1 MEEFFDLGI
10 EIKPNI
16 EQQKVLCPKCSHT
29 RKNKKERCLSVN
41 LKEGTYHCHHCG
53 WSGNVKFKAKKPYI
67 LPEERNA
74 PLSPKMIEWFE
85 KRGISEDTLI
95 NWQITQSNE
104 YFPQVNENRNAIN
117 FNYYRDGKLINVKYR
132 DAEKNFRLVKD
143 AELIFY
149 GIDNI
154 KEVDHC
160 YIVEG
165 EMDALSLYE
174 AGIYSVV
181 SVPNGA
187 TKSGKLEYL
196 DNCYKYFKD
205 KKQITLF
212 TDNDEAG
219 ISLRNELARRF
230 GRYKCQYIEN
240 DDFKD
245 ANEILATKGAEH
257 LRKVLK
263 TAKKYPIEGVIDL
276 EKNWN
281 SILDFNEKGIQNYSI
296 GFDDE
301 FFKMAFGE
309 WSIVTGIPNSGKSD
323 FLDQVI
329 INLALSNNFRTAF
342 YSPESFPY
350 EGHVK
355 RIANKIKKKNCT
367 RDDLNEVKDFVQE
380 HFYFLKIDLEN
391 LTLKGILDKFRE
403 LVLSKGVNV
412 LVIDPYNMLDHSAQK
427 DYSYIGRIL
436 SEITQFVQQ
445 TGTHLFLVAHP
456 RKLEVNNGRYSVPTP
471 YDISGSSDFF
481 NKAYNCITVFR
492 EIGEK
497 SEYDSDP
504 VRIYIQK
511 VKRKENGKQGS
522 FRVAPIF
529 KSGGYYKQLENVDL
543 DFLPF

>member
-1 MEEFFDLGI
+1 MQEFIDLGI
-10 EIKPNI
+10 QIKPNKG
-16 EQQKVLCPKCSHT
+16 QQKVKCPKCSPERT
-29 RKNKKERCLSVN
+29 KKNDPCLSVN
-41 LKEGTYHCHHCG
+41 TELGTYFCHHCG
-53 WSGNVKFKAKKPYI
+53 WNGNVKFKEKQAYT
-67 LPEERNA
+67 LPEEIKA
-74 PLSPKMIEWFE
+74 PLTDRMIEWF
-85 KRGISEDTLI
+85 KTRGISETTLV
-95 NWQITQSNE
+95 NWQITQTRE
-104 YFPQVNENRNAIN
+104 YFPQVQANRSAIN

-132 DAEKNFRLVKD
+132 DAEKNFKLVKN

-149 GIDNI
+149 GLDNI

-196 DNCYKYFKD
+196 DNCYEYFKD
-205 KKQITLF
+205 KEQITIF

-219 ISLRNELARRF
+219 IQLRNELARRL
-230 GRYKCQYIEN
+230 GRFKCRYVDN
-240 DDFKD
+240 ANYKD
-245 ANEILATKGAEH
+245 ANEILIDKGAEY

-263 TAKKYPIEGVIDL
+263 EAKQYPIEGVIDL

-281 SILDFNEKGIQNYSI
+281 AILDFSENGIQNYSL
-296 GFDDE
+296 GFEDK

-309 WSIVTGIPNSGKSD
+309 WTIVTGIPNSGKSD
-323 FLDQVI
+323 WLDQVVV
-329 INLALSNNFRTAF
+329 NFAMKNGFRTAF
-342 YSPESFPY
+342 YSPESFPF

-355 RIANKIKKKNCT
+355 RIANKIKKTNCT
-367 RDDLNEVKDFVQE
+367 RSDLNEVKDFVKE
-380 HFYFLKIDLEN
+380 HFHFLKIDLEN

-427 DYSYIGRIL
+427 DHSYVGRIL

-456 RKLEVNNGRYSVPTP
+456 RKLETKDGRYAVPTP

-481 NKAYNCITVFR
+481 NKAYNCITIFR
-492 EIGEK
+492 EMNNQ
-497 SEYDSDP
+497 SEHGSDV
-504 VRIYIQK
+504 VRVYIQK
-511 VKRKENGKQGS
+511 VKRKENGQQGS
-522 FRVAPIF
+522 FLCAPVF
-529 KSGGYYKQLENVDL
+529 KQGGYYEPLENQDL
-543 DFLPF
+543 KILPF